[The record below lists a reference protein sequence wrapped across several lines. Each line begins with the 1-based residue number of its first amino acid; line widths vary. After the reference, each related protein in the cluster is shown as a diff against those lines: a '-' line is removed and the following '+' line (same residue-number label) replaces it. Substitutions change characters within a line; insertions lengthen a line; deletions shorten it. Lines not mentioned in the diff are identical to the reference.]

1 MAPSPQVRAA
11 PEMTSLASPA
21 CADIVFWSASGRLLN
36 RWQSNRGNSPE
47 KRALLRPADGV

>member
-1 MAPSPQVRAA
+1 MAPSPPVHEA
-11 PEMTSLASPA
+11 PEMTSLASPV

-47 KRALLRPADGV
+47 KKELY